1 MATTQPFP
9 PGMSRLE
16 RLPDELKLRVGYY
29 LTDNDQPEF
38 ERFMNIEDIRHF
50 QRLFGIYPSQDPWD
64 ESNMF
69 GDRPK
74 YDDSV
79 LALASTSTRLC
90 DVFLVEHSKKYGLQN
105 TLHRSIELG
114 MINLVQRAVDYGADI
129 NQKSEETTWQ
139 ATALQIAVKFER
151 LPIVLY
157 LLRRGVD
164 KVDELIMDVLRDR
177 NYDRG
182 NNSNENELVMEL
194 FSSKN
199 RCRCKLL
206 HALMDATLGSHQASH
221 TSHTGPLLPVETL
234 EALVPTGQHLWFIFR
249 TCMRHDWMCDCG
261 GDYEVGV
268 SKDVIEYNECPMRL
282 ISLLRRHGA
291 RWMPCGPFE
300 DTPEEDDSWYYSSH
314 RFHDDWEFAYGR
326 RYNSP
331 RGFADVRRF
340 LPAPY
345 VEGPVM
351 MKPSV
356 AGVMHRRLLGSTAYR
371 RDHCVPFLVS
381 MLEHG
386 VTAEQGDL
394 ADAMDLA
401 SEPDTKQLSIAI
413 VVALLRAGTNP
424 NEHGVMK
431 TAMRLACMYDT
442 KDAAVAFVTLL
453 LEHGADPSVEEM
465 QDEIQGAAE
474 KWWIQSTW
482 QSSGVFGRIMGLLV
496 EGGLDEHIGREI
508 LAVLGLDHDYLAKV
522 EGDGPAKV

>member
-16 RLPDELKLRVGYY
+16 RLPDELKLRIGYY
-29 LTDNDQPEF
+29 LMAPAIEHDVPAETFPAGSI
-38 ERFMNIEDIRHF
+38 RNILP
-50 QRLFGIYPSQDPWD
+50 RLLQECFSRNYWD
-64 ESNMF
+64 ASSNVS
-69 GDRPK
+69 DVYRDTL
-74 YDDSV
+74 YSDSV

-90 DVFLVEHSKKYGLQN
+90 SVFLIEHSKNYGVQN
-105 TLHRSIELG
+105 TLNRCIELG
-114 MINLVQRAVDYGADI
+114 NVNLVKHAVECGAEI
-129 NQKSEETTWQ
+129 NKKGTVNPWKGCTTLQLAVKSEQ
-139 ATALQIAVKFER
+139 LAV
-151 LPIVLY
+151 ILY
-157 LLRRGVD
+157 LLRCGAD
-164 KVDELIMDVLRDR
+164 KADELVMDVLCGGDHHVKSDYGDVEQLGWNPAFMRH
-177 NYDRG
+177 
-182 NNSNENELVMEL
+182 
-194 FSSKN
+194 
-199 RCRCKLL
+199 CRCDLL
-206 HALMDATLGSHQASH
+206 LALMNATLGRTQASN
-221 TSHTGPLLPVETL
+221 TNQIGPRLARETL
-234 EALVPTGQHLWFIFR
+234 EALAPNGRHLWYILR
-249 TCMRHDWMCDCG
+249 TYMKGEWGCDCNKKNDG
-261 GDYEVGV
+261 
-268 SKDVIEYNECPMRL
+268 ECPMRL
-282 ISLLRRHGA
+282 ISLLRRYGA

-345 VEGPVM
+345 VEGPVLV
-351 MKPSV
+351 KPSV

-386 VTAEQGDL
+386 VTAEQADL
-394 ADAMDLA
+394 SYAMDLA

-424 NEHGVMK
+424 NEPGVMK